1 MINLIDIG
9 LCSAILCETKLMQ
22 FSISILQEIVDQV
35 LTKFNKRLDNKQMD
49 LLLSKEASANPL
61 WLSIA
66 CEELR
71 VFGLFSKVTEMIKG
85 LADGLLE

>member
-1 MINLIDIG
+1 MLG
-9 LCSAILCETKLMQ
+9 Q
-22 FSISILQEIVDQV
+22 
-35 LTKFNKRLDNKQMD
+35 FNKRLDEEQMVS
-49 LLLSKEASANPL
+49 LLSKEASQNPL

-71 VFGLFSKVTEMIKG
+71 VYGVFAKVTDKINT